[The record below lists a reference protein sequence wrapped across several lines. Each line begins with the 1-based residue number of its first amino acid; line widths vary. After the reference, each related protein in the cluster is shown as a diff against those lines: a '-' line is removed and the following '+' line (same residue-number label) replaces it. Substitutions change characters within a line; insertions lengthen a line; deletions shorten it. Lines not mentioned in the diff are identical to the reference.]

1 MHIDFNESRFQIYW
15 ALQEGVFG
23 GSTPQ
28 GPLIKDV
35 KETLSRYI
43 EELDQKEKQT
53 LVQEML
59 DKKNGV
65 GDKDWSEIVE
75 DYDLECSPDT
85 LRKAGVGVKL
95 ASDAGMGFDKVA
107 QDSVD
112 RNFVERQKMYDIQRG
127 IKKDMREFSRTE
139 LICEQIREAIKSLPK
154 IELPKTKV
162 FPKNEGANKE
172 LVVGFGDFHYG
183 ADFQVLGLYG
193 EILNTYN
200 SYVFEKRMAMLMN
213 YIVQI
218 VQKEK
223 PEQVT
228 LMIVGDMLDG
238 ILRPS
243 QLQRLEYGVVESAMR
258 LAETLAQWLADLADI
273 IQIPIRVC
281 AVRGNHGEIRPLGT
295 KAGQFPE
302 ENMERIVMHYL
313 RARFDQESLVWI
325 VENDAPM
332 TMIVDVCG
340 YKFLLTHG
348 QGVNIESMAK
358 DSVNLYNKP
367 IDVFMVGH
375 LHKGQTFQSGI
386 MQNSNVYVERV
397 PSICGM
403 DPYAQSKGY
412 GGVAGATAIL
422 MEEGYGRRCVYP
434 LVLK

>member
-1 MHIDFNESRFQIYW
+1 M
-15 ALQEGVFG
+15 
-23 GSTPQ
+23 
-28 GPLIKDV
+28 
-35 KETLSRYI
+35 SRYI
-43 EELDQKEKQT
+43 EELDQKEKQS
-53 LVQEML
+53 LVQDML
-59 DKKNGV
+59 DKKNGI
-65 GDKDWSEIVE
+65 GDMDWSEIVDE
-75 DYDLECSPDT
+75 YDLECSPDT

-95 ASDAGMGFDKVA
+95 ASDAGMGFDRA
-107 QDSVD
+107 TQESVD

-139 LICEQIREAIKSLPK
+139 LICEQIREAIKALPK
-154 IELPKTKV
+154 IELPSVKT
-162 FPKNEGANKE
+162 FPRSAGCKKE
-172 LVVGFGDFHYG
+172 LVVGLGDFHYG

-213 YIVQI
+213 YIIQI
-218 VQKEK
+218 VEKEK

-238 ILRPS
+238 MLRPS
-243 QLQRLEYGVVESAMR
+243 QLQRLEYGVVESAMH
-258 LAETLAQWLADLADI
+258 LAEALAQWLADLAGI
-273 IQIPIRVC
+273 INIPIRVC

-313 RARFDQESLVWI
+313 RARFEDESLVWI

-332 TMIVDVCG
+332 TMMVDVCG
-340 YKFLLTHG
+340 YQFMLTHG
-348 QGVNIESMAK
+348 QGVNIESMAR

-386 MQNSNVYVERV
+386 MPNSNVYVERV
-397 PSICGM
+397 PSICGI

-412 GGVAGATAIL
+412 GAAAGATAIL

-434 LVLK
+434 IVLK